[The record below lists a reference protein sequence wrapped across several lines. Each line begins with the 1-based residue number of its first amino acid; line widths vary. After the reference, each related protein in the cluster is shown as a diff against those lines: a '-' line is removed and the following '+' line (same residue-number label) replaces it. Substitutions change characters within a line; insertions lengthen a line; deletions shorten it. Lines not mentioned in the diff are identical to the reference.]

1 MAESL
6 GFTLYIRSGITRAT
20 VREKYR
26 GGQGFLD
33 RLRRLS
39 EDPQHA
45 LPDIFIWMI
54 SGGRRVAYHRMK
66 ARSLLYRWECLRW
79 ALKDNLTIRSS
90 IPEEAGSDCGIV
102 QNILL
107 KVLQFLHTHKLS
119 WSQCW
124 LRFPQCQ
131 FEVPSISPCVLFHNK
146 KGLQCFQMISTNSS
160 TPISLHHF
168 HNLVEISHGITSS
181 FSTKASLVKPL
192 SSHPVKM
199 LSNRDMLKSLPFC
212 TESPKQHI
220 FHSKVCHFKIHF
232 PVCPVFQ
239 VGENLQL
246 RCNPPQIFSE
256 ECVTCLVLPKCQLW
270 TRKI

>member
-26 GGQGFLD
+26 GAQGFLD

-54 SGGRRVAYHRMK
+54 SGGRRVAYLRMK
-66 ARSLLYRWECLRW
+66 ARSLLYRWECLRL

-107 KVLQFLHTHKLS
+107 KVLHIPHSHPLTVTMLA
-119 WSQCW
+119 
-124 LRFPQCQ
+124 
-131 FEVPSISPCVLFHNK
+131 SISSV
-146 KGLQCFQMISTNSS
+146 SVRSS
-160 TPISLHHF
+160 LD
-168 HNLVEISHGITSS
+168 ITLCSIPQQERPS
-181 FSTKASLVKPL
+181 MFS
-192 SSHPVKM
+192 
-199 LSNRDMLKSLPFC
+199 ND
-212 TESPKQHI
+212 
-220 FHSKVCHFKIHF
+220 F
-232 PVCPVFQ
+232 P
-239 VGENLQL
+239 
-246 RCNPPQIFSE
+246 
-256 ECVTCLVLPKCQLW
+256 
-270 TRKI
+270 

>member
-1 MAESL
+1 MSESL
-6 GFTLYIRSGITRAT
+6 VFTLYIRSGITRAT

-26 GGQGFLD
+26 GAQGFLD

-66 ARSLLYRWECLRW
+66 ARSLLYRWKCLRS

-119 WSQCW
+119 WSHSFEF
-124 LRFPQCQ
+124 LSVSSKFPRY
-131 FEVPSISPCVLFHNK
+131 
-146 KGLQCFQMISTNSS
+146 
-160 TPISLHHF
+160 
-168 HNLVEISHGITSS
+168 
-181 FSTKASLVKPL
+181 
-192 SSHPVKM
+192 HPVFY
-199 LSNRDMLKSLPFC
+199 S
-212 TESPKQHI
+212 T
-220 FHSKVCHFKIHF
+220 
-232 PVCPVFQ
+232 
-239 VGENLQL
+239 
-246 RCNPPQIFSE
+246 
-256 ECVTCLVLPKCQLW
+256 
-270 TRKI
+270 TRKAFNVFK